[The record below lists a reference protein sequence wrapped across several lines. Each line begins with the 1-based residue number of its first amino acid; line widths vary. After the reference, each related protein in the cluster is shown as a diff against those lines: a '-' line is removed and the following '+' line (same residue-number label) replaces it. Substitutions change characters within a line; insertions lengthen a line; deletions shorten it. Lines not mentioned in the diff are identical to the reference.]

1 MNKNLIEM
9 FTLYL
14 NSRIS
19 LRLTARKALIS
30 EDAARNS
37 NENMQV
43 LKSESDDEGIVNL
56 SYEQDPEAHGKDQK
70 PEKRTGA
77 AVLHFPQPPI
87 SSPSR

>member
-1 MNKNLIEM
+1 M
-9 FTLYL
+9 FFFH
-14 NSRIS
+14 N
-19 LRLTARKALIS
+19 RLTARKALIS

-56 SYEQDPEAHGKDQK
+56 SYEQDPDTHEKNQK
-70 PEKRTGA
+70 IPTKRTGA
-77 AVLHFPQPPI
+77 AILHFPHPPM